1 MIYVQEGRE
10 FGAAR
15 FLYESTAGNSRK
27 GLGWI
32 TTLVSHP
39 QEDAVVHGIDG
50 HYLSGDGKWNI
61 DGQTLYSDVNDV
73 SGTGAFID
81 VSYTPRQGLKHS
93 LGFDYFDED
102 LDINDFG
109 FLRRNDAIA
118 ARYQLDI
125 TESDLENYKTR
136 ESSLFLNQEYNTAG
150 QLVRSGIFANRKYKF
165 HNNHF
170 LFTEL
175 NYFPS
180 RWDDTNSAGNG
191 DYKITPR
198 WQAGGFFS
206 TDSAKKVRHG
216 FGLFFNEEDI
226 GGQAHI
232 WKYEITWRPS
242 DRFSALFE
250 LKYVNRTDWL
260 LHQSGRDFTTYE
272 TEFWQPELELD
283 YFLTAKQQLRITA
296 QWVGIKAFER
306 DRWRVPPG
314 DGSLVPD
321 TAPANDTRDFSIS
334 RLVFQA
340 RYRWEIAPLSD
351 LFVVYT
357 RGSDLPD
364 SPEESFGDLFH
375 DSWTNR
381 AVDVFVIKLRY
392 RLGS

>member
-1 MIYVQEGRE
+1 
-10 FGAAR
+10 
-15 FLYESTAGNSRK
+15 
-27 GLGWI
+27 
-32 TTLVSHP
+32 
-39 QEDAVVHGIDG
+39 
-50 HYLSGDGKWNI
+50 
-61 DGQTLYSDVNDV
+61 LYSDVDDV
-73 SGTGAFID
+73 SGSGAFID

-93 LGFDYFDED
+93 IGIDYFDED

-118 ARYQLDI
+118 TRYKLEI
-125 TESDLENYKTR
+125 SESDLEHYKTR
-136 ESSLFLNQEYNTAG
+136 EFSLFLNQEYNTDG
-150 QLVRSGIFANRKYKF
+150 RLVRSGIFANRKYQF

-191 DYKITPR
+191 DFKIDPR
-198 WQAGGFFS
+198 WQVGGFYS
-206 TDSAKKVRHG
+206 TDSAKKVGHG
-216 FGLFFNEEDI
+216 FAVFFNEEDI
-226 GGQAHI
+226 GGQEHV
-232 WKYEITWRPS
+232 WKYEISWRPS
-242 DRFSALFE
+242 DRFSALFQ
-250 LKYVNRTDWL
+250 LNYINRTDWL
-260 LHQSGRDFTTYE
+260 LHQSGRDFTTYKA
-272 TEFWQPELELD
+272 EFWQPELELD
-283 YFLTAKQQLRITA
+283 YFLTAKQQFRITA

-306 DRWRVPPG
+306 DRWQVPAG
-314 DGSLVPD
+314 DGSLIPD
-321 TAPANDTRDFSIS
+321 TAPVTDTRDFSIS

-357 RGSDLPD
+357 RGSNLPN
-364 SPEESFGDLFH
+364 SPEESFSNLFH